1 LISELEGI
9 SLFLP
14 TYNEE
19 ENVAYMVNTACGV
32 LEEIA
37 GDNWEV
43 LVVNDGS
50 TDRTREITLEL
61 AAAEP
66 RVRLVD
72 HPANLGFGRAVRTG
86 IENSIHDWVFYTDC
100 DGQFD
105 LGELNIL
112 WAHRNEA
119 DVVSGFRRR
128 RRDPGM
134 RLVYS
139 LGWNL
144 ITCMLF
150 MRGFKDVDASF
161 KLYRR
166 SIFEKVVP
174 ESTSGVVDFEIMT
187 LARGKGFRIL
197 QIPVS
202 HYPRR
207 AGTVSFETS
216 RRGFFAFVRFG
227 AIWELWVQLLAFKL
241 RTWRGRV

>member
-1 LISELEGI
+1 MT
-9 SLFLP
+9 F
-14 TYNEE
+14 
-19 ENVAYMVNTACGV
+19 MVSNACRV
-32 LEEIA
+32 LNA
-37 GDNWEV
+37 CVGSHWEV
-43 LVVNDGS
+43 IVVNDGS

-61 AAAEP
+61 SRQEP

-72 HPANLGFGRAVRTG
+72 HGHNMGFGSAVRTG
-86 IENSIHDWVFYTDC
+86 IQNSRYPWVFYTDC

-105 LGELNIL
+105 LDELVLL
-112 WAHRNEA
+112 WERRSEA

-134 RLVYS
+134 RLIYS

-144 ITCMLF
+144 VTLMLF

-166 SIFEKVVP
+166 SIFERVKP
-174 ESTSGVVDFEIMT
+174 LSTSGTVDFEILT
-187 LARGKGFRIL
+187 LARGMGYRVL
-197 QIPVS
+197 QVPVS

-227 AIWELWVQLLAFKL
+227 AIWELWVQLWAFRV
-241 RTWRGRV
+241 RTWRGVR

>member
-1 LISELEGI
+1 MEGI

-14 TYNEE
+14 AYNEE
-19 ENVAYMVNTACGV
+19 ENVAFMVSNACRV
-32 LEEIA
+32 LESLA
-37 GDNWEV
+37 GPHWEV
-43 LVVNDGS
+43 MVVNDGS
-50 TDRTREITLEL
+50 TDRTREITREL
-61 AAAEP
+61 SLLEP

-72 HPANLGFGRAVRTG
+72 HGRNLGFGSAVRTG
-86 IENSIHDWVFYTDC
+86 ILNSRYPWVFYTDC

-105 LGELNIL
+105 LDELVLL
-112 WAHRNEA
+112 WARRSEA

-134 RLVYS
+134 RLIYS

-144 ITCMLF
+144 VTLMLF

-166 SIFEKVVP
+166 SVFERVKP
-174 ESTSGVVDFEIMT
+174 LSTSGTVDFEILT
-187 LARGKGFRIL
+187 LARGMRYRVL
-197 QIPVS
+197 QVPVS

-227 AIWELWVQLLAFKL
+227 AIWELWVQLWAFRV
-241 RTWRGRV
+241 RTWRGVR

>member
-1 LISELEGI
+1 MEGI

-19 ENVAYMVNTACGV
+19 ENVAFMVSNACRV
-32 LEEIA
+32 LDSVA
-37 GDNWEV
+37 GSHWEV
-43 LVVNDGS
+43 IVVNDGS

-61 AAAEP
+61 SRREP

-72 HPANLGFGRAVRTG
+72 HGRNLGFGSAVRTG
-86 IENSIHDWVFYTDC
+86 ILHSRYPWVFYTDC

-105 LGELNIL
+105 LDELELL
-112 WAHRNEA
+112 WKRRSEA

-134 RLVYS
+134 RLIYS
-139 LGWNL
+139 LGWNVVTL
-144 ITCMLF
+144 MLF

-166 SIFEKVVP
+166 SIFEKVKP
-174 ESTSGVVDFEIMT
+174 LSTSGTVDFEILT
-187 LARGKGFRIL
+187 LARGMGYRVL
-197 QIPVS
+197 QVPVS

-227 AIWELWVQLLAFKL
+227 AIWELWVQLWAFRV
-241 RTWRGRV
+241 RTWRGVR